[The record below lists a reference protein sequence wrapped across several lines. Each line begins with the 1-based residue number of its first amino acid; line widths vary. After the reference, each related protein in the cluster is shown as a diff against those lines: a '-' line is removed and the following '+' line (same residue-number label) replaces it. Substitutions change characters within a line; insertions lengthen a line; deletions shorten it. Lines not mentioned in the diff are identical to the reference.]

1 MHGKIKPYNIQKHLD
16 ISRRNSWNVDR
27 CKRSRGFAAAWRGRG
42 PLHLD
47 HGCRRWHGRS
57 TFGLRS
63 DLLSNSKPSFAP
75 FEFPTCLANGC
86 RGTIAER
93 SRLACLRHWRFK
105 HVQAVAASQ
114 LPINNGAKPLV
125 MNLLSYAKSQKRKL
139 WVGLSAVLLNYS
151 VPQLLHWF
159 KLFSFA
165 MLCRALRQWDG
176 HKPRPALFVT
186 VLTLQR
192 SCPTPFRSPVS
203 KFYFHHG
210 MSNWNMTD
218 KEGRL
223 HEHSWRW
230 TAVKRGGRLWEGNE
244 NAIRSRG
251 LLECQRNTVC
261 WPKQTFIVARAHVV
275 ASPYLFGNLTCLRRK

>member
-1 MHGKIKPYNIQKHLD
+1 
-16 ISRRNSWNVDR
+16 
-27 CKRSRGFAAAWRGRG
+27 
-42 PLHLD
+42 
-47 HGCRRWHGRS
+47 
-57 TFGLRS
+57 
-63 DLLSNSKPSFAP
+63 
-75 FEFPTCLANGC
+75 
-86 RGTIAER
+86 
-93 SRLACLRHWRFK
+93 
-105 HVQAVAASQ
+105 
-114 LPINNGAKPLV
+114 

-230 TAVKRGGRLWEGNE
+230 TTVKRGGRLWEGNE
-244 NAIRSRG
+244 KGTPFVGQNKRSLWLGHTLLRLPTCLG
-251 LLECQRNTVC
+251 TWLVCVANSILNTGWLERLKAWLQNLSLHGLVLWNSCLTVSKFEKSHVWLWLLRCKIPCSIVPWEDQWPSLLFAQAQLESLQFKATLPLLLEG
-261 WPKQTFIVARAHVV
+261 
-275 ASPYLFGNLTCLRRK
+275 GNLLRSQTIS